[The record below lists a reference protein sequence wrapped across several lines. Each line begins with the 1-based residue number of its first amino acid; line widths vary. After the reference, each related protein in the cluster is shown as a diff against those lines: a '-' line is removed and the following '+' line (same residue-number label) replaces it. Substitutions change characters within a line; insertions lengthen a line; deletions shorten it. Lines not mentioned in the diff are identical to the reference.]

1 VILLSWHHHT
11 GLCSYAKNLT
21 SFFIVSCRT
30 PTILRVYRSE
40 PNPIFSPSSQT
51 SDENLLRPPAI
62 EKNFLISPPGS
73 PPVGWEQIRED
84 PPNVAPLADDL
95 ITALHKL
102 KMQERRSSRE
112 VLLEPEDGVGVGVYV
127 EDCDFEE
134 SDDDAEEMDWEY
146 GCPSPAQLRWKPIAT
161 AMPPLRV
168 L

>member
-1 VILLSWHHHT
+1 
-11 GLCSYAKNLT
+11 LCSYAKKLT
-21 SFFIVSCRT
+21 SFFIISCRT

-51 SDENLLRPPAI
+51 SDENFLRPPAI
-62 EKNFLISPPGS
+62 ERNFLISPPGS

-95 ITALHKL
+95 IAALHKL

-127 EDCDFEE
+127 EDCDFEG
-134 SDDDAEEMDWEY
+134 SDDSAEEMDWEY

-168 L
+168 